1 MHFELM
7 HLDVWFTI
15 PDMEDGKREI
25 LQIFIIQKDST
36 LKLFT
41 KIIRNRL
48 YSNILYQRAI
58 LFIQDKKFIWAR
70 KNSLNSFQWNNL
82 SFLSNTL
89 KRNSVAIIRIKIS
102 FKCALL
108 KALRVLIMSTKLFV
122 YVLNNF

>member
-1 MHFELM
+1 M

-15 PDMEDGKREI
+15 PDMEDGKREK
-25 LQIFIIQKDST
+25 LQIFIIQNDST

-58 LFIQDKKFIWAR
+58 IWAK
-70 KNSLNSFQWNNL
+70 KNSSNSFQCNNL

-122 YVLNNF
+122 YALNNF